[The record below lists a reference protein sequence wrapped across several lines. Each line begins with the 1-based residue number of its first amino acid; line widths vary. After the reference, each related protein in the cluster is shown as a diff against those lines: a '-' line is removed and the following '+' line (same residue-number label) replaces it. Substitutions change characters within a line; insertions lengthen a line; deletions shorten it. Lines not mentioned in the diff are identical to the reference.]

1 MSDQDDDVQKY
12 ALGAVAFVVVL
23 VLAGVIGL
31 AASRVLHAPR
41 PAGPAAAA
49 ATAGTG
55 ATAAAT
61 GVERIYF
68 EVGQDSL
75 PADAT
80 DVLNRVAEAARSNGG
95 TVLISGFHD
104 ASGDAAANADLA
116 KRRAQRVQHA
126 LEANGVTA
134 DHLQLSKP
142 ALTTG
147 DGDPQAAR
155 RVELRLQ

>member
-12 ALGAVAFVVVL
+12 ALWAVAFVVLL
-23 VLAGVIGL
+23 VVVGVIGL

-41 PAGPAAAA
+41 ASGSAATDSVTATPAAATPA
-49 ATAGTG
+49 
-55 ATAAAT
+55 
-61 GVERIYF
+61 VERIYF
-68 EVGQDSL
+68 DVGQDSL

-104 ASGDAAANADLA
+104 ASGDAAANAELA

-134 DHLQLSKP
+134 EHLQLSKP